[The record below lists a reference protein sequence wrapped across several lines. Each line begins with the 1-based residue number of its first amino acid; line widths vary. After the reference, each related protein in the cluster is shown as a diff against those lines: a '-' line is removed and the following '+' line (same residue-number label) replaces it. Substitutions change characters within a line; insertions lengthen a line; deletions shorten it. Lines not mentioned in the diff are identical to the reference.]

1 MLVPQ
6 TRQRLLDVATQVFN
20 EDFSAPLEQ
29 IAERAGVTR
38 RTLHRY
44 FASREELLSSCLQ
57 EARRICSQ
65 LMAEAMDSSD
75 EPRTQLERMLNAGI
89 NCGTKYALFTKLESQ
104 SDDQQTVP
112 QEDCPTYHIVYARF
126 RSLILKLQAES
137 IISLHITPEWVM
149 LFFNSIM
156 VTTINAESTGSVAR
170 TNIRQ
175 FAWFSFSRGIG
186 LLNGV

>member
-6 TRQRLLDVATQVFN
+6 TKQRLLDVATQVFN
-20 EDFSAPLEQ
+20 EDFSAPLER

-57 EARRICSQ
+57 EASRVCSQ
-65 LMAEAMDSSD
+65 AMAEAMDSTD
-75 EPRTQLERMLNAGI
+75 EPRAQLECMLNAGI
-89 NCGTKYALFTKLESQ
+89 SCGTKYALFTKLEGQPASQ
-104 SDDQQTVP
+104 VAP
-112 QEDCPTYHIVYARF
+112 QPDCPSYPIVYARF
-126 RSLILKLQAES
+126 RALILHLQAQGV
-137 IISLHITPEWVM
+137 ISLHVTPEWVM

-156 VTTINAESTGSVAR
+156 VTTINAEATGSVAR
-170 TNIRQ
+170 ASIRQ

-186 LLNGV
+186 L

>member
-44 FASREELLSSCLQ
+44 FASREDLLNSCLQ
-57 EARRICSQ
+57 DARRICSQ

-89 NCGTKYALFTKLESQ
+89 NCGTKYALFTKLEG
-104 SDDQQTVP
+104 QQTDQHKLP
-112 QEDCPTYHIVYARF
+112 QDDCSSYHIVYARF
-126 RSLILKLQAES
+126 HALILKLQREG

-149 LFFNSIM
+149 LLFNTIM

-170 TNIRQ
+170 TSIRQ

-186 LLNGV
+186 L